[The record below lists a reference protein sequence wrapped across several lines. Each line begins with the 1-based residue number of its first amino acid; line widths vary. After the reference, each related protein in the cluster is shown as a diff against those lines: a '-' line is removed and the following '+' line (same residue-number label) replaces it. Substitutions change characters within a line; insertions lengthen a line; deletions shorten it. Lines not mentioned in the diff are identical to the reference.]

1 MLEALRVGVR
11 GEARVVVDAEVLPH
25 VIGATSKCHVHR
37 VNRHQS
43 LPVVLLATPPDHGP
57 RQRPAHQHPGPAA
70 GPTGVR
76 RALHVPPPASDVLVA
91 ARQAPA
97 VVFAHQDLQGGV
109 QRGHEAGQ
117 TIEVY
122 EGVVVHNVVPRRVGE
137 GADDAAEGLDKVRR
151 ALPGRPEDGPHG
163 DVLQDCLAQRRKVF
177 LAARDV
183 DQRDAVQ
190 RLQGRGP
197 RAAGRRGAARRELP
211 LLPGGARQAP
221 QAVPGTARRRPQ
233 SSGPRVAAG
242 WQGRARGPRQAVRCA
257 SHRTQ
262 RDECRGREHHRH
274 QRGQRQLPE

>member
-76 RALHVPPPASDVLVA
+76 RALHAPPPASDVILA
-91 ARQAPA
+91 ARQALA
-97 VVFAHQDLQGGV
+97 VVFAHEELQGGV

-117 TIEVY
+117 AIEVY

-137 GADDAAEGLDKVRR
+137 GADGVAEGLDKAQRR
-151 ALPGRPEDGPHG
+151 LPGRPENGPHG

-190 RLQGRGP
+190 RVQGRGP
-197 RAAGRRGAARRELP
+197 RTAGRRGPAREEPP
-211 LLPGGARQAP
+211 LLPGGARQASR
-221 QAVPGTARRRPQ
+221 AVPGAAR
-233 SSGPRVAAG
+233 
-242 WQGRARGPRQAVRCA
+242 
-257 SHRTQ
+257 
-262 RDECRGREHHRH
+262 
-274 QRGQRQLPE
+274 